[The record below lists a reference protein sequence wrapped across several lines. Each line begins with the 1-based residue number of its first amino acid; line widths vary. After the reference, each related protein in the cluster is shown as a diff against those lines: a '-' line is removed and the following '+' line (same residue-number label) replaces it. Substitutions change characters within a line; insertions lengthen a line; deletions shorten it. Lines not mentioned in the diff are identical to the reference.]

1 MGEVF
6 KLNHCY
12 NMDCLPAMEL
22 FPDNYFDLAV
32 VDPPYFSGPE
42 RRGFYGSKVS
52 KIGVHRD
59 YPVSPAWSKPEPEY
73 FKELFRVC
81 RHYIVWGCNYFD
93 YQFSTGRIVWDK
105 CNGNSSFSDCEI
117 AATNL
122 FSSVRMFRY
131 MWSGMMQGKSITEG
145 DTMQGNKS
153 LNEKR
158 IHPTQKPVALYDWI
172 FKNYAEPGQ
181 KILDT
186 HLGSGSSRIAAYE
199 AGLTKVNGVAT
210 SGPKVIQAGEKG
222 SPDWIV
228 RRLIPLECGRLQG
241 FPDGW
246 AEIAPL
252 TSPQEFPFWREVY
265 ARDCEIKGK
274 RPSRKIVQGG
284 STESDKALMRWH
296 DGLHSMAAEYA
307 MWGNGM
313 SLPNALF
320 FVKNA
325 FRELGKPAENVKLGS
340 LFDGSGTMPLC
351 AVMCGGRAVWAS
363 EVEPYPI
370 AVTRTH
376 LPHMKH
382 LGSVKD
388 VRGDKIEPVDIITFG
403 SPCQDLSI
411 AGKRAGLGGGRSGLF
426 WEAIRIIIEM
436 LVATNGKY
444 PRFVIWENVPGALS
458 SNGGKDF
465 ETVLNELLRIRG
477 FAGGRADKPIL
488 QHGKWGGLRKL
499 RSCCLSNRQCSILGN
514 PPAQAQSICCLR
526 YS

>member
-73 FKELFRVC
+73 FRELFRVC

-93 YQFSTGRIVWDK
+93 YQFATGRIVWDK

-199 AGLTKVNGVAT
+199 AALPPRCAA
-210 SGPKVIQAGEKG
+210 P
-222 SPDWIV
+222 
-228 RRLIPLECGRLQG
+228 GR
-241 FPDGW
+241 
-246 AEIAPL
+246 
-252 TSPQEFPFWREVY
+252 
-265 ARDCEIKGK
+265 
-274 RPSRKIVQGG
+274 
-284 STESDKALMRWH
+284 
-296 DGLHSMAAEYA
+296 
-307 MWGNGM
+307 
-313 SLPNALF
+313 
-320 FVKNA
+320 
-325 FRELGKPAENVKLGS
+325 KPAGVR
-340 LFDGSGTMPLC
+340 
-351 AVMCGGRAVWAS
+351 RAVWHS
-363 EVEPYPI
+363 FNPDLGCLL
-370 AVTRTH
+370 AVQNQLQPRSH
-376 LPHMKH
+376 CRCM
-382 LGSVKD
+382 GSAGVA
-388 VRGDKIEPVDIITFG
+388 GHFG
-403 SPCQDLSI
+403 QQ
-411 AGKRAGLGGGRSGLF
+411 GL
-426 WEAIRIIIEM
+426 
-436 LVATNGKY
+436 
-444 PRFVIWENVPGALS
+444 
-458 SNGGKDF
+458 
-465 ETVLNELLRIRG
+465 
-477 FAGGRADKPIL
+477 
-488 QHGKWGGLRKL
+488 
-499 RSCCLSNRQCSILGN
+499 
-514 PPAQAQSICCLR
+514 
-526 YS
+526 

>member
-6 KLNHCY
+6 ELNHCY

-93 YQFSTGRIVWDK
+93 YQFPTGRIVWDK

-186 HLGSGSSRIAAYE
+186 HLGSGSSRIAAFAE
-199 AGLTKVNGVAT
+199 RF
-210 SGPKVIQAGEKG
+210 
-222 SPDWIV
+222 DD
-228 RRLIPLECGRLQG
+228 GRFDQKAL
-241 FPDGW
+241 DGW
-246 AEIAPL
+246 ALETRDFFGVGDLCP
-252 TSPQEFPFWREVY
+252 ECFKVYRETMERFY
-265 ARDCEIKGK
+265 TGGK
-274 RPSRKIVQGG
+274 R
-284 STESDKALMRWH
+284 
-296 DGLHSMAAEYA
+296 
-307 MWGNGM
+307 
-313 SLPNALF
+313 
-320 FVKNA
+320 
-325 FRELGKPAENVKLGS
+325 
-340 LFDGSGTMPLC
+340 
-351 AVMCGGRAVWAS
+351 
-363 EVEPYPI
+363 
-370 AVTRTH
+370 
-376 LPHMKH
+376 
-382 LGSVKD
+382 
-388 VRGDKIEPVDIITFG
+388 
-403 SPCQDLSI
+403 
-411 AGKRAGLGGGRSGLF
+411 
-426 WEAIRIIIEM
+426 
-436 LVATNGKY
+436 
-444 PRFVIWENVPGALS
+444 GA
-458 SNGGKDF
+458 
-465 ETVLNELLRIRG
+465 
-477 FAGGRADKPIL
+477 
-488 QHGKWGGLRKL
+488 
-499 RSCCLSNRQCSILGN
+499 
-514 PPAQAQSICCLR
+514 
-526 YS
+526 

>member
-73 FKELFRVC
+73 FRELLRVC
-81 RHYIVWGCNYFD
+81 RRYIVWGCNYFD
-93 YQFSTGRIVWDK
+93 YQFATGRIVWDK

-199 AGLTKVNGVAT
+199 AGLGFIGFEIDQQDIQLAALSPRCAAPGGEPAGV
-210 SGPKVIQAGEKG
+210 
-222 SPDWIV
+222 
-228 RRLIPLECGRLQG
+228 R
-241 FPDGW
+241 
-246 AEIAPL
+246 
-252 TSPQEFPFWREVY
+252 
-265 ARDCEIKGK
+265 
-274 RPSRKIVQGG
+274 
-284 STESDKALMRWH
+284 
-296 DGLHSMAAEYA
+296 
-307 MWGNGM
+307 
-313 SLPNALF
+313 
-320 FVKNA
+320 
-325 FRELGKPAENVKLGS
+325 
-340 LFDGSGTMPLC
+340 C
-351 AVMCGGRAVWAS
+351 AVWHFFNPDLGRMLAAQS
-363 EVEPYPI
+363 QLRPGSHCRCMGS
-370 AVTRTH
+370 AGAAG
-376 LPHMKH
+376 H
-382 LGSVKD
+382 LG
-388 VRGDKIEPVDIITFG
+388 
-403 SPCQDLSI
+403 QQ
-411 AGKRAGLGGGRSGLF
+411 GL
-426 WEAIRIIIEM
+426 
-436 LVATNGKY
+436 
-444 PRFVIWENVPGALS
+444 
-458 SNGGKDF
+458 
-465 ETVLNELLRIRG
+465 
-477 FAGGRADKPIL
+477 
-488 QHGKWGGLRKL
+488 
-499 RSCCLSNRQCSILGN
+499 
-514 PPAQAQSICCLR
+514 
-526 YS
+526 

>member
-73 FKELFRVC
+73 FRELLRVC
-81 RHYIVWGCNYFD
+81 RRYIVWGCNYFD
-93 YQFSTGRIVWDK
+93 YQFATGRIVWDK

-172 FKNYAEPGQ
+172 FKNYAEPGK

-199 AGLTKVNGVAT
+199 AGLGFIGFEIDPFYFQLEEERFSEHT
-210 SGPKVIQAGEKG
+210 SQ
-222 SPDWIV
+222 
-228 RRLIPLECGRLQG
+228 
-241 FPDGW
+241 
-246 AEIAPL
+246 
-252 TSPQEFPFWREVY
+252 T
-265 ARDCEIKGK
+265 
-274 RPSRKIVQGG
+274 
-284 STESDKALMRWH
+284 
-296 DGLHSMAAEYA
+296 
-307 MWGNGM
+307 
-313 SLPNALF
+313 
-320 FVKNA
+320 
-325 FRELGKPAENVKLGS
+325 S
-340 LFDGSGTMPLC
+340 LF
-351 AVMCGGRAVWAS
+351 
-363 EVEPYPI
+363 
-370 AVTRTH
+370 
-376 LPHMKH
+376 HM
-382 LGSVKD
+382 
-388 VRGDKIEPVDIITFG
+388 E
-403 SPCQDLSI
+403 
-411 AGKRAGLGGGRSGLF
+411 GK
-426 WEAIRIIIEM
+426 
-436 LVATNGKY
+436 K
-444 PRFVIWENVPGALS
+444 
-458 SNGGKDF
+458 K
-465 ETVLNELLRIRG
+465 
-477 FAGGRADKPIL
+477 
-488 QHGKWGGLRKL
+488 
-499 RSCCLSNRQCSILGN
+499 
-514 PPAQAQSICCLR
+514 
-526 YS
+526 